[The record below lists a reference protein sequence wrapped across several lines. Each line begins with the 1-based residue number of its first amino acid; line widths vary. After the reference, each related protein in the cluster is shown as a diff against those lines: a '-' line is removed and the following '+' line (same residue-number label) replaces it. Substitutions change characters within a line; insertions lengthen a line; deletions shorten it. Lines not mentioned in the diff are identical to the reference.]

1 MTEKDLR
8 KLLEKLRGE
17 IERTQTVDEKG
28 RKLLR
33 DLDADIRDLL
43 ERSEEKEVQDNAPLV
58 KRLQDTIDHMEVDH
72 PTLTM
77 MLSDLMTILSNA
89 GI

>member
-1 MTEKDLR
+1 MTDKDLR
-8 KLLEKLRGE
+8 KLLEKLHGE
-17 IERTQTVDEKG
+17 IEQTQTMDEKG

-43 ERSEEKEVQDNAPLV
+43 ERSGESQIPNNESMVQ
-58 KRLQDTIDHMEVDH
+58 RLQEAIDHMEVDH